1 MDIQLRKI
9 QFVQEFLR
17 LDNEQVIAKL
27 EKILSSEK
35 DKLSKQ
41 KLKPYTVEELIESVE
56 RAEEDVKARRVT
68 SVEDLLREIDTWR

>member
-27 EKILSSEK
+27 EELLTSEK
-35 DKLSKQ
+35 KKLSTS
-41 KLKPYTVEELIESVE
+41 KLKPYTLEEFHQMVQEAEADVE
-56 RAEEDVKARRVT
+56 AGRVT
-68 SVEDLLREIDTWR
+68 SAEDLLREIDSWK